1 MAPPKR
7 VAIQGV
13 AGAFHELAAQK
24 FFGKNIEAV
33 ECDTFRELAQKLRAS
48 EVDVA
53 VMAIENTIAGTL
65 LPNYSLINEFDLKVV
80 GEVYLHIEMQ
90 LMALPGVPLSQIAY
104 IHSHPIAI
112 AQCREF
118 LDTLP
123 PTVTVVEK
131 NDTAESAQLIIAN
144 KLADTAAIAGR
155 LAAEMY
161 GLHVIAED
169 IHTCKQNFT
178 RFLALSREPCRSD
191 SNNKASLCFEVVH
204 RSGSLAHAL
213 GIWAKHGINLTK
225 IQSAPIIGKPYQ
237 YRFYVDLEW
246 SSREAY
252 RQAMAEVSACT
263 TNRNMLGEYAR
274 NSWED
279 ETSKI

>member
-1 MAPPKR
+1 MQPKKI
-7 VAIQGV
+7 AIQGV

-33 ECDTFRELAQKLRAS
+33 ECDTFRELTSKLRVG
-48 EVDVA
+48 EVDFA

-65 LPNYSLINEFDLKVV
+65 LPNYSLVNEFELKVV

-90 LMALPGVPLSQIAY
+90 LMALPGVHLSQIVY

-123 PTVTVVEK
+123 ATVTVVEK
-131 NDTAESAQLIIAN
+131 NDTAESAQLIVQN
-144 KLADTAAIAGR
+144 KLVDTAAIAGN

-161 GLHVIAED
+161 GLHIIAKD

-178 RFLALSREPCRSD
+178 RFLVLSREHRKSD
-191 SNNKASLCFEVVH
+191 LNNKASLCLEVVH
-204 RSGSLAHAL
+204 RSGSLAEVL
-213 GIWAKHGINLTK
+213 GIWAKHGVNLTK
-225 IQSAPIIGKPYQ
+225 IQSVPIIGKPYQ
-237 YRFYVDLEW
+237 YWFYIDLEW
-246 SSREAY
+246 SSSAAY
-252 RQAMAEVSACT
+252 RQAMAEVMACT
-263 TNRNMLGEYAR
+263 TRQVVLGEYVR
-274 NSWED
+274 NSWE
-279 ETSKI
+279 ES

>member
-1 MAPPKR
+1 MLPKK

-24 FFGKNIEAV
+24 FFGKDIKAV
-33 ECDTFRELAQKLRAS
+33 ECDTFRELAQKLHTG
-48 EVDVA
+48 EVDFA

-65 LPNYSLINEFDLKVV
+65 LPNYSLINEFGLKVV

-90 LMALPGVPLSQIAY
+90 LMALPGVRLSQIAY

-118 LDTLP
+118 LDMLP
-123 PTVTVVEK
+123 ATVTVVEK
-131 NDTAESAQLIIAN
+131 NDTAESAQLIIKN
-144 KLADTAAIAGR
+144 NLADTAAIAGN

-161 GLHVIAED
+161 GLHVIAKD

-178 RFLALSREPCRSD
+178 RFLALSRTQRQSD
-191 SNNKASLCFEVVH
+191 LNSKASLCLELEH
-204 RSGSLAHAL
+204 RSGSLAKVL

-237 YRFYVDLEW
+237 YWFYVDLEW
-246 SSREAY
+246 SDSAAY
-252 RQAMAEVSACT
+252 RQAMAEASMYAASQSV
-263 TNRNMLGEYAR
+263 LGEYVR
-274 NSWED
+274 NSWEGE
-279 ETSKI
+279 ETKN